1 MSKLLVIGCGGVAAV
16 AIHKCCENS
25 GVFSELC
32 IASRTKSK
40 CDALKEKLEKTTSV
54 KLTTAQVDADD
65 VQQLVAL
72 IERYRPAAVLNVALP
87 YQDLTIMEACLQTRT
102 DYIDTANYEPENT
115 DDPEWRR
122 IYEQRCREKG
132 FTAYFDYSW
141 QWAYRE
147 RYEKAGI
154 TALLGS
160 GFDPGVTSVFTAYAK
175 KHYFD
180 ELHTI
185 DILDCNGGDHGYPFA
200 TNFNPEINLREVS
213 ANGSYWED
221 GRWVETEP
229 MAIKREYDFEG
240 VGRKDMYLLHHE
252 EIESLAASF
261 PEVKRIRF
269 FMTFGQSYLTHM
281 KCLENVGMLST
292 TPIDFEGRPIVP
304 IQFLKALLL
313 PDPATLGPR
322 TKGKTNIG
330 CIFTGVK
337 DGKEKSL
344 YIYNVCDHEAC
355 YREVGSQ
362 AISYTTGVPAMIGAA
377 LVVSGVWKKPG
388 VFTTEQLDPDP
399 FMDALNRFGLP
410 WVVEEN
416 PRLVD

>member
-1 MSKLLVIGCGGVAAV
+1 MSNLLVIGCGGVAAV

-115 DDPEWRR
+115 NDPEWRR

-240 VGRKDMYLLHHE
+240 VGKKDMYLLHHE

-304 IQFLKALLL
+304 IQFLKALL